1 MKKFL
6 LILGLALFAG
16 SFACLPV
23 NATVNRDMGYISI
36 NTTESKEIAPNVV
49 TIMFGVETTDVDSKR
64 AAERNNQISTNVIN
78 AVKKELA
85 SDKKATVQTKN
96 FNIRPN
102 YKNNNYEERIIKNY
116 TAINTVQVKTN
127 DISKISTL
135 IDVAVKNNVSN
146 VNSINFLLEDND
158 AIATELTN
166 KAVAKAKAQAKSIA
180 LAANQKIVGVKSL
193 RVSVY
198 QNTSSNGRLY
208 KTSLAAGAMESATLD
223 TATPVETGKIKMN
236 ASVDAE
242 FYVK

>member
-1 MKKFL
+1 MKKIL

-36 NTTESKEIAPNVV
+36 NTTESKEIAPNVA
-49 TIMFGVETTDVDSKR
+49 TIMFGVETTDIDSKR
-64 AAERNNQISTNVIN
+64 ATERNNQISTNVIN

-127 DISKISTL
+127 DITKISTL

-146 VNSINFLLEDND
+146 SINFSLEDND

-180 LAANQKIVGVKSL
+180 LAANQKIVGIKSL

-198 QNTSSNGRLY
+198 QNTSNNGRLY
-208 KTSLAAGAMESATLD
+208 KTSLVAGAMESATLD